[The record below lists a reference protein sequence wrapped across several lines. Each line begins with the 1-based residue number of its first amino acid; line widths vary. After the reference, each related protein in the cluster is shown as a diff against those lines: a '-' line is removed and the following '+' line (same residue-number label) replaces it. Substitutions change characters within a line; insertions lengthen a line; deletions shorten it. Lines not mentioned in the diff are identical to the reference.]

1 MDRYVVIGNPIAHS
15 RSPEIH
21 ARFARETGES
31 ISYERMLVEPGDF
44 ARAAGAFFAGG
55 GRGANVTL
63 PFKVDAFAFAREH
76 TARAREAG
84 AVNTLAVRDGAVLGD
99 NTDGAGL
106 VRDLTANLGLA
117 LAGRR
122 ILLLG
127 AGGAARGVVGPLLA
141 LAPAALV
148 VANVTG
154 QERTGRVTVGGLKAL
169 TRGAWHVRAA
179 SGIRANS
186 ADATLDLTRGWNV
199 TAEPYGFAVY
209 EITPE

>member
-1 MDRYVVIGNPIAHS
+1 MIRLRRALPALS
-15 RSPEIH
+15 
-21 ARFARETGES
+21 ARDDDATPSLFPGES
-31 ISYERMLVEPGDF
+31 DAPGLLVFER
-44 ARAAGAFFAGG
+44 RAPGG
-55 GRGANVTL
+55 G
-63 PFKVDAFAFAREH
+63 
-76 TARAREAG
+76 
-84 AVNTLAVRDGAVLGD
+84 
-99 NTDGAGL
+99 
-106 VRDLTANLGLA
+106 
-117 LAGRR
+117 
-122 ILLLG
+122 
-127 AGGAARGVVGPLLA
+127 
-141 LAPAALV
+141 PAALV